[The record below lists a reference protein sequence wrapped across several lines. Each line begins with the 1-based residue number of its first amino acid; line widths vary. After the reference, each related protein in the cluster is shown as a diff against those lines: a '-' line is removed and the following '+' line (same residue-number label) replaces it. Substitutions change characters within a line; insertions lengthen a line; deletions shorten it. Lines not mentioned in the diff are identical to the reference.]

1 MCVVLLEG
9 ILNKFIV
16 HGNLLHVTNG
26 YFEVYLLKSL
36 ALTVVIEAWER
47 KRKKEKGFHS
57 ICLKKRTVFWLLSAT
72 ERMIIKLVLGQN
84 NLDIQQV
91 QMPDMNIFNILT
103 ICLDCAGV

>member
-16 HGNLLHVTNG
+16 HGNLLLVTNG

-47 KRKKEKGFHS
+47 KKKKKAFHS
-57 ICLKKRTVFWLLSAT
+57 ICLKKMNCFLAAFSCKEDGYQTWFGT
-72 ERMIIKLVLGQN
+72 E
-84 NLDIQQV
+84 
-91 QMPDMNIFNILT
+91 
-103 ICLDCAGV
+103 

>member
-16 HGNLLHVTNG
+16 HGNLLLVTNG

-47 KRKKEKGFHS
+47 KKKGFHS
-57 ICLKKRTVFWLLSAT
+57 ICLKK
-72 ERMIIKLVLGQN
+72 
-84 NLDIQQV
+84 
-91 QMPDMNIFNILT
+91 
-103 ICLDCAGV
+103 